1 MKTILTI
8 ITFLFISLTAQ
19 AQENALE
26 LRVNAVTETVVLST
40 PTINTVINNYETKVA
55 RLYMDKDYKVKKEL
69 SFTTKANKSKLT

>member
-40 PTINTVINNYETKVA
+40 PTINTVINNNETKVA

>member
-26 LRVNAVTETVVLST
+26 LRVNALTETVVLAT
-40 PTINTVINNYETKVA
+40 PTINTVINNNETKVA